1 MRFAGSGV
9 RGSTAARLSGQ
20 APQMSRFMGDSP
32 RYDQLSDIH
41 NEARSVNRQMNHEAE
56 GFVASAGLDAM
67 AKVKASKHNA
77 RAIIAGAEAD
87 AAAQKASGM
96 SSMIGSI
103 ASGFGSM
110 DFSGGGTSA
119 AAASTYAA
127 NKPAFDAGHSAF
139 GNFYRAQ

>member
-1 MRFAGSGV
+1 MRFAGG
-9 RGSTAARLSGQ
+9 
-20 APQMSRFMGDSP
+20 PQMSRFMGDSP

-110 DFSGGGTSA
+110 DSSGGGS
-119 AAASTYAA
+119 SGGSGISSDY
-127 NKPAFDAGHSAF
+127 HSMDF
-139 GNFYRAQ
+139 SNLFS

>member
-1 MRFAGSGV
+1 
-9 RGSTAARLSGQ
+9 
-20 APQMSRFMGDSP
+20 
-32 RYDQLSDIH
+32 
-41 NEARSVNRQMNHEAE
+41 MNHEAE

-87 AAAQKASGM
+87 AAATQAQGM

-110 DFSGGGTSA
+110 DFSGGGGSSA
-119 AAASTYAA
+119 TFTPPKVGHGYASSG
-127 NKPAFDAGHSAF
+127 FMSA
-139 GNFYRAQ
+139 